1 MGTVERDPMDILCA
15 LLSGAVVLLWLG
27 VFLACLFVVPIV
39 AVGYAVYQDGKVDD
53 DEFWMGW

>member
-1 MGTVERDPMDILCA
+1 MDILCA